1 MDTGPIEI
9 SAAGMRAQRLRMD
22 VIATNL
28 ANAETTSASREGTDV
43 VRHVP
48 YRRKTVV
55 FAEGPG
61 GPVATVVEDPSPFRA
76 EHQPDHPHAVRE
88 GEDAGTV
95 YFPNVH
101 PIVET
106 VEMMLAARAY
116 EANLSAVDTAKAMNQ
131 AALRILA

>member
-22 VIATNL
+22 VIAANL
-28 ANAETTSASREGTDV
+28 AHAETTNVSSDGIRP
-43 VRHVP
+43 VP

-55 FAEGPG
+55 FAEGAR

-76 EHQPDHPHAVRE
+76 EHRPDHPHAATE
-88 GEDAGTV
+88 GEDAGMV

-101 PIVET
+101 PITET

-116 EANLSAVDTAKAMNQ
+116 EANLSAVDTAKAMNA

>member
-1 MDTGPIEI
+1 MDTGSIEI

-22 VIATNL
+22 VIAGNL
-28 ANAETTSASREGTDV
+28 ANAETTSVSLDGA
-43 VRHVP
+43 RHVP
-48 YRRKTVV
+48 YRRRAAV
-55 FAEGPG
+55 FAEGPK
-61 GPVATVVEDPSPFRA
+61 GPVASVVEDASPFRA
-76 EHQPDHPHAVRE
+76 ERRPDHPHAVRE
-88 GEDAGTV
+88 GEDAGMV

-116 EANLSAVDTAKAMNQ
+116 EANLSAVDTAKAMNA

>member
-1 MDTGPIEI
+1 VETGAFEI

-28 ANAETTSASREGTDV
+28 AHVETTSVGLDGS
-43 VRHVP
+43 RHVP
-48 YRRKTVV
+48 YRRKAVLFTP
-55 FAEGPG
+55 GPR
-61 GPVATVVEDPSPFRA
+61 GPQAAVVEDPSPFRA
-76 EHQPDHPHAVRE
+76 EHDPDHPHAVRE

-101 PIVET
+101 PITET

-116 EANLSAVDTAKAMNQ
+116 EANLAAAETAKAMNA

>member
-1 MDTGPIEI
+1 MDLGSIEI

-22 VIATNL
+22 AIAGNL
-28 ANAETTSASREGTDV
+28 ANAETTSVSQDG
-43 VRHVP
+43 VRHLP
-48 YRRKTVV
+48 YRRKTVL
-55 FAEGPG
+55 FSEGPK

-76 EHQPDHPHAVRE
+76 EHQPDHPHAVTE

-116 EANLSAVDTAKAMNQ
+116 EANLSAIDTAKAMNA

>member
-1 MDTGPIEI
+1 MDAGAFDL

-22 VIATNL
+22 VIALNL
-28 ANAETTSASREGTDV
+28 AHAETTSERTDGA
-43 VRHVP
+43 RHVP
-48 YRRKTVV
+48 YRRRAVV
-55 FAEGPG
+55 FSEGPA
-61 GPVATVVEDPSPFRA
+61 GPVATIVEDPSPFRA
-76 EHQPDHPHAVRE
+76 EHRPEHPHAVAE

-106 VEMMLAARAY
+106 VEMMRAARAY